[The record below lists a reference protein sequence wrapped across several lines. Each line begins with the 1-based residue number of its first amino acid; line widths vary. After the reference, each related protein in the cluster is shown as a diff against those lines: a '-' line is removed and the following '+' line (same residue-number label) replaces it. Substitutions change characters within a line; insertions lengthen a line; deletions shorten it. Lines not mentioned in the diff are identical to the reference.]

1 MSTSA
6 DTHSHCLQRSSV
18 TRGGDAGIWDR
29 DERDASRARHK
40 LVTNEHN
47 RMALDTALSTASTLF
62 AAVAAWGAVRAI
74 QMARDATRDR
84 ALGDLLGALA
94 EVQHA
99 ADSLTAPRTEQDWA
113 NAVDLFFTAQRDLA
127 RALAVPV
134 AIYSLADITQIQEN
148 IDYLRRARPD
158 MPPREIWF
166 KAMDASLLLSS
177 KLMAPATRRS
187 RREVR

>member
-1 MSTSA
+1 M
-6 DTHSHCLQRSSV
+6 V
-18 TRGGDAGIWDR
+18 
-29 DERDASRARHK
+29 
-40 LVTNEHN
+40 
-47 RMALDTALSTASTLF
+47 LDTALSAASALF

-99 ADSLTAPRTEQDWA
+99 ADSLTAPRTEQDRA

-134 AIYSLADITQIQEN
+134 AIYSLVDIAQIQEN

-166 KAMDASLLLSS
+166 KAMHASLLLSS
-177 KLMAPATRRS
+177 KLMAPGTRRS
-187 RREVR
+187 RGEVR